1 MVQGL
6 ASRAAASYNAY
17 RVTIDGKLLDPLH
30 VELTEPVHLG
40 ESSIQVRLIDTWSP
54 GPSEVG
60 LLTRNPAFDFLR
72 DEPDLY
78 E

>member
-1 MVQGL
+1 M
-6 ASRAAASYNAY
+6 
-17 RVTIDGKLLDPLH
+17 VTIDGKLLDPRH
-30 VELTEPVHLG
+30 VEHAEPVPVG
-40 ESSIQVRLIDTWSP
+40 EDSIQVRLINTRSP
-54 GPSEVG
+54 EPSEIG

>member
-1 MVQGL
+1 M
-6 ASRAAASYNAY
+6 RYNK
-17 RVTIDGKLLDPLH
+17 RMVTIDGKLLDSRH
-30 VELTEPVHLG
+30 VELAKPVPPG
-40 ESSIQVRLIDTWSP
+40 EDLIQVRLLDARQP
-54 GPSEVG
+54 ECAEVA